1 MKEQKPHDQR
11 SNVKNPNNPQYAAD
25 LKNRIRMRQR
35 KLSSMQ
41 SKNEDLKTEIKSMQK
56 ELSKVQNSRKGG
68 IK

>member
-1 MKEQKPHDQR
+1 MKEQKPNDQR
-11 SNVKNPNNPQYAAD
+11 SNVKNPTNPHYAAD

-41 SKNEDLKTEIKSMQK
+41 SKNEDLKTEIKSMLK